1 MKASYGVILVLA
13 MAAVIILS
21 ILPCSAQRTGEEK
34 KEDIWREDEPTGPR
48 GDPRGGPRG
57 DPRGDP
63 RGGPRGDPRWGP
75 RQFELTDE
83 IIERVMKELA
93 ESDPAKAK
101 ELAKL
106 REKEPEKFKAELIE
120 VMRKQFGERIREHM
134 DERMRKWRAGFLEW
148 MGKNYAPAAE
158 KLAKLKEQDPELY
171 IKAFDRA
178 VKKYGDIYKAWTQNP
193 ELGRVL
199 KEKLELKEK
208 RDRLLRRIRASKS
221 EKDKKKLITQLEE
234 VVSSRF
240 DLMVR
245 EKQIAYEQLLK
256 SLAQLK
262 KRVEESQ
269 AEVDKLMDVKFKTEN
284 VKARV
289 EGLMRRTRKIKWD

>member
-21 ILPCSAQRTGEEK
+21 ILPCSAQRMGEEK
-34 KEDIWREDEPTGPR
+34 KEDIWREDEPRGQGPGPR
-48 GDPRGGPRG
+48 GDPRGGPR
-57 DPRGDP
+57 RGP
-63 RGGPRGDPRWGP
+63 GPGRR
-75 RQFELTDE
+75 RFELTDE

-101 ELAKL
+101 ELTKL
-106 REKEPEKFKAELIE
+106 REKEPEKFKAELRE

-134 DERMRKWRAGFLEW
+134 DERRRKRQAEFLEW
-148 MGKNYAPAAE
+148 RGKNYPPVAE
-158 KLAKLKEQDPELY
+158 KLANLKEQDPERY
-171 IKAFDRA
+171 IKTFDR
-178 VKKYGDIYKAWTQNP
+178 VVEKYGYIYRKWLQNP

-245 EKQIAYEQLLK
+245 EKQIAYEQLRKRLEE
-256 SLAQLK
+256 LK

-269 AEVDKLMDVKFKTEN
+269 AEVDELMDVEFKTEN
-284 VKARV
+284 IKARV
-289 EGLMRRTRKIKWD
+289 EELIRRTRKIKWD

>member
-21 ILPCSAQRTGEEK
+21 ILPCSAQRMGEEK

-48 GDPRGGPRG
+48 GGPGGG
-57 DPRGDP
+57 PRGDP
-63 RGGPRGDPRWGP
+63 RGGPRRGP
-75 RQFELTDE
+75 GPGRRRFELTDE

-101 ELAKL
+101 ELAEL
-106 REKEPEKFKAELIE
+106 REKEPEKFREELRE
-120 VMRKQFGERIREHM
+120 VMRKQFSERIREHM
-134 DERMRKWRAGFLEW
+134 DERRRKWQAGFLEW
-148 MGKNYAPAAE
+148 LGKNYAPVAE

-171 IKAFDRA
+171 IKAFDRT
-178 VKKYGDIYKAWTQNP
+178 VEKYGYIYKAGRQNP

-245 EKQIAYEQLLK
+245 EKQIAYKRLLK
-256 SLAQLK
+256 RLEELK

-284 VKARV
+284 VKTRV
-289 EGLMRRTRKIKWD
+289 EELIRRTIKWD

>member
-1 MKASYGVILVLA
+1 MKTGYGIILVSA
-13 MAAVIILS
+13 MAAVIVLS

-34 KEDIWREDEPTGPR
+34 KEDIWREDEPRGQGPGPRVGPR
-48 GDPRGGPRG
+48 GDPRGGPR
-57 DPRGDP
+57 RGP
-63 RGGPRGDPRWGP
+63 GPGRR
-75 RQFELTDE
+75 RLELTDE

-106 REKEPEKFKAELIE
+106 REKEPEKFKDEIRE
-120 VMRKQFGERIREHM
+120 VMRKQFGERIREHYE
-134 DERMRKWRAGFLEW
+134 ERRRKRQAEFLEW
-148 MGKNYAPAAE
+148 LGKIYPPEAE
-158 KLAKLKEQDPELY
+158 KLANLKEQDPERY
-171 IKAFDRA
+171 IKTFDRA
-178 VKKYGDIYKAWTQNP
+178 MEKYGYIYRKWTQNP

-240 DLMVR
+240 DLIVR
-245 EKQIAYEQLLK
+245 EKQIAYERLLK
-256 SLAQLK
+256 QLEELQ

-269 AEVDKLMDVKFKTEN
+269 AEVDMMEVKFKTEN

-289 EGLMRRTRKIKWD
+289 EGLISRTRKIKWD

>member
-13 MAAVIILS
+13 MAAVIMLS

-48 GDPRGGPRG
+48 PGPRGGPRG
-57 DPRGDP
+57 
-63 RGGPRGDPRWGP
+63 GPGP
-75 RQFELTDE
+75 GRRRLELTDD
-83 IIERVMKELA
+83 ERIMKDLA
-93 ESDPAKAK
+93 ESDPEKAK

-106 REKEPEKFKAELIE
+106 REKEPDKFKDELRE

-134 DERMRKWRAGFLEW
+134 DERRRKWRAGFLEW
-148 MGKNYAPAAE
+148 LGKNYAPVAE

-171 IKAFDRA
+171 IKAFDRV
-178 VKKYGDIYKAWTQNP
+178 VKKYGYIHKAWMQNP

-240 DLMVR
+240 DLIVR

-256 SLAQLK
+256 QLEELK
-262 KRVEESQ
+262 KQIEESQ
-269 AEVDKLMDVKFKTEN
+269 AEVDKLMDVEFKTEN

-289 EGLMRRTRKIKWD
+289 EELIRRTRKIKWD

>member
-21 ILPCSAQRTGEEK
+21 ILPCSAQRMGEEK

-48 GDPRGGPRG
+48 GDPRGGPR
-57 DPRGDP
+57 RGP
-63 RGGPRGDPRWGP
+63 GPGRR
-75 RQFELTDE
+75 RFELTDE

-106 REKEPEKFKAELIE
+106 REKEPDKFKEELRE
-120 VMRKQFGERIREHM
+120 VMRKQFSERIRDHM
-134 DERMRKWRAGFLEW
+134 DERRRKWRAGFLEW
-148 MGKNYAPAAE
+148 LGKIYPPVAE

-178 VKKYGDIYKAWTQNP
+178 VEKYGDISRAWMQNP

-245 EKQIAYEQLLK
+245 EKQIAYERLLK
-256 SLAQLK
+256 SLAELK

-269 AEVDKLMDVKFKTEN
+269 AEVDRLMDFEFKTEN

>member
-21 ILPCSAQRTGEEK
+21 ILPCAAQRTGEEK

-48 GDPRGGPRG
+48 GDPRGGPR
-57 DPRGDP
+57 RGP
-63 RGGPRGDPRWGP
+63 GPGRR
-75 RQFELTDE
+75 RFELTDE

-93 ESDPAKAK
+93 KSDPAKAK

-106 REKEPEKFKAELIE
+106 REKEPDKFKAEIRE
-120 VMRKQFGERIREHM
+120 VMREQFGERIRKHM
-134 DERMRKWRAGFLEW
+134 EERRRKWQAGFLEW
-148 MGKNYAPAAE
+148 LGKNYAPAAE

-178 VKKYGDIYKAWTQNP
+178 VEKYGYIYRAWTQNP

-199 KEKLELKEK
+199 KEKLELKQK
-208 RDRLLRRIRASKS
+208 RDRLLRKIRAAKS
-221 EKDKKKLITQLEE
+221 GKDKKKLITQLEE

-245 EKQIAYEQLLK
+245 EKQIAYERLRKRLEE
-256 SLAQLK
+256 LK
-262 KRVEESQ
+262 KRVGESQ
-269 AEVDKLMDVKFKTEN
+269 AEVDKLMDVEFKTEN
-284 VKARV
+284 VKKRV
-289 EGLMRRTRKIKWD
+289 EELIKRTRKIKWD

>member
-1 MKASYGVILVLA
+1 MKTGYGIILVSA
-13 MAAVIILS
+13 MAAVIMLS

-34 KEDIWREDEPTGPR
+34 KEDIWRDDEPRGGPR
-48 GDPRGGPRG
+48 GDPRGGPR
-57 DPRGDP
+57 R
-63 RGGPRGDPRWGP
+63 
-75 RQFELTDE
+75 FELTDE

-93 ESDPAKAK
+93 ESDPEKAK

-106 REKEPEKFKAELIE
+106 REKEPEKFKDELGK
-120 VMRKQFGERIREHM
+120 VMRKQFGERIREHYE
-134 DERMRKWRAGFLEW
+134 ERMRKWRAGFLEW
-148 MGKNYAPAAE
+148 LGKNYPPVAE
-158 KLAKLKEQDPELY
+158 KLANLKEQDPEHY
-171 IKAFDRA
+171 IKAFDR
-178 VKKYGDIYKAWTQNP
+178 VVEKYGYIYRKWLQNP

-256 SLAQLK
+256 SLAELK

-269 AEVDKLMDVKFKTEN
+269 AEVDRLMDVEFKKEN

-289 EGLMRRTRKIKWD
+289 EELIRRIRKFKWD

>member
-21 ILPCSAQRTGEEK
+21 ILPCAAQRTGEEK
-34 KEDIWREDEPTGPR
+34 KEDIWHEDEPTGPR
-48 GDPRGGPRG
+48 GDPRGGPR
-57 DPRGDP
+57 RGP
-63 RGGPRGDPRWGP
+63 GPGRR
-75 RQFELTDE
+75 RLELTDE

-106 REKEPEKFKAELIE
+106 REKEPEKFKDEIRE
-120 VMRKQFGERIREHM
+120 VMRKQFGERIRKHM
-134 DERMRKWRAGFLEW
+134 DERRRKRQAAFLEW
-148 MGKNYAPAAE
+148 LGKIYPPAAE
-158 KLAKLKEQDPELY
+158 KLANLKEQDPERY
-171 IKAFDRA
+171 IKTFDR
-178 VKKYGDIYKAWTQNP
+178 VVEKYGYIYRKWLQNP

-221 EKDKKKLITQLEE
+221 EKDKKKLITQLKE

-240 DLMVR
+240 DLIVR
-245 EKQIAYEQLLK
+245 EKQIAYERLLK
-256 SLAQLK
+256 QLEELK
-262 KRVEESQ
+262 KQIEESQ
-269 AEVDKLMDVKFKTEN
+269 DEVDKLMDFKTEN

-289 EGLMRRTRKIKWD
+289 EGLIRRIRKFKWD

>member
-21 ILPCSAQRTGEEK
+21 ILPCSAQRMGEEK
-34 KEDIWREDEPTGPR
+34 KEDIWREDEPR
-48 GDPRGGPRG
+48 GPRGGPR
-57 DPRGDP
+57 RGP
-63 RGGPRGDPRWGP
+63 GPGRR
-75 RQFELTDE
+75 RFELTDE
-83 IIERVMKELA
+83 IIERIMKDLA
-93 ESDPAKAK
+93 EGDPAKAK

-106 REKEPEKFKAELIE
+106 REKEPDKFKDELRE
-120 VMRKQFGERIREHM
+120 VMRKQFSERIRKHM
-134 DERMRKWRAGFLEW
+134 DERRRKWQAGFLEW
-148 MGKNYAPAAE
+148 LGKNYAPVAE

-178 VKKYGDIYKAWTQNP
+178 VEKYGDIYKAWTQNP

-208 RDRLLRRIRASKS
+208 RDRLLRRIRAAKS

-234 VVSSRF
+234 VVNSRF

-245 EKQIAYEQLLK
+245 EKQIAYERLLK
-256 SLAQLK
+256 KLEELK

-269 AEVDKLMDVKFKTEN
+269 AEVDRLMDVEFKTEN

-289 EGLMRRTRKIKWD
+289 EELMRRTRKIKWD

>member
-1 MKASYGVILVLA
+1 MEGVKGMKASYGVILVLA
-13 MAAVIILS
+13 MAAVIVLS

-57 DPRGDP
+57 DPRG
-63 RGGPRGDPRWGP
+63 GPRWGP
-75 RQFELTDE
+75 RRFELTDE
-83 IIERVMKELA
+83 IIERIMKELA
-93 ESDPAKAK
+93 KSEPEKAK

-106 REKEPEKFKAELIE
+106 REKEPDKFKDELRE
-120 VMRKQFGERIREHM
+120 VMRKQFGERIRKHM
-134 DERMRKWRAGFLEW
+134 DERRRKWRAGFLEW
-148 MGKNYAPAAE
+148 LGKNYPPAAE

-178 VKKYGDIYKAWTQNP
+178 VKKYGYIYRAWQQNP

-199 KEKLELKEK
+199 KEKSELKEK
-208 RDRLLRRIRASKS
+208 RDRLLRKIRAARNDK
-221 EKDKKKLITQLEE
+221 EKKELTRQLEE
-234 VVSSRF
+234 VVSNRF

-245 EKQIAYEQLLK
+245 EKQIAYEQLRKRLEE
-256 SLAQLK
+256 LK

-269 AEVDKLMDVKFKTEN
+269 AEVDKLMDVKFKNEN

-289 EGLMRRTRKIKWD
+289 GELIGRTKGVKWD

>member
-13 MAAVIILS
+13 MAAVIMLS

-57 DPRGDP
+57 GS
-63 RGGPRGDPRWGP
+63 RGGPRR
-75 RQFELTDE
+75 FTDE
-83 IIERVMKELA
+83 IIERIMKDLA
-93 ESDPAKAK
+93 ESDPEKAK

-106 REKEPEKFKAELIE
+106 REKEPDKFKDELRE

-134 DERMRKWRAGFLEW
+134 DERRRKWRAGFLEW
-148 MGKNYAPAAE
+148 LGKIYPPVAE
-158 KLAKLKEQDPELY
+158 KLANLKEQDPERY
-171 IKAFDRA
+171 MKTFDRV
-178 VKKYGDIYKAWTQNP
+178 VKKYGYIHKAWMQNP

-240 DLMVR
+240 DLIVR

-256 SLAQLK
+256 QLEELK
-262 KRVEESQ
+262 KQIEESQ
-269 AEVDKLMDVKFKTEN
+269 AEVDKLMDFKTEN

-289 EGLMRRTRKIKWD
+289 EGLIRRTRKFKWD

>member
-34 KEDIWREDEPTGPR
+34 KEDIWREDEPR
-48 GDPRGGPRG
+48 GPRG

-63 RGGPRGDPRWGP
+63 REGPRGGPRGGP
-75 RQFELTDE
+75 RRFELTDE
-83 IIERVMKELA
+83 IIERIMKDLA

-106 REKEPEKFKAELIE
+106 REKEPEKFKDEIRE
-120 VMRKQFGERIREHM
+120 VMREQFGKSIRERM
-134 DERMRKWRAGFLEW
+134 DERRRKWRAGFLEW
-148 MGKNYAPAAE
+148 LGKNCPPVAE
-158 KLAKLKEQDPELY
+158 KLAKLKEQAPELY
-171 IKAFDRA
+171 IKAFDR
-178 VKKYGDIYKAWTQNP
+178 VVEKYGDIYRKWLQNP

-208 RDRLLRRIRASKS
+208 QDRLLRKIRAARNDK
-221 EKDKKKLITQLEE
+221 EKKELIAQLEE

-240 DLMVR
+240 DLIVR

-256 SLAQLK
+256 QLEELK

-269 AEVDKLMDVKFKTEN
+269 AEVDKWMDVKFKTEN

-289 EGLMRRTRKIKWD
+289 EELIRRTRKIKWD

>member
-1 MKASYGVILVLA
+1 MKTGYGIILVSA
-13 MAAVIILS
+13 MAAVIMLS

-48 GDPRGGPRG
+48 GDPRGGPR
-57 DPRGDP
+57 RGP
-63 RGGPRGDPRWGP
+63 GPGRR
-75 RQFELTDE
+75 RLELTDE

-106 REKEPEKFKAELIE
+106 REKEPEKFKDEIRE
-120 VMRKQFGERIREHM
+120 VMRKQFGERIRKHM
-134 DERMRKWRAGFLEW
+134 DERRRKRQAEFLEW
-148 MGKNYAPAAE
+148 LGKIYPPAAE
-158 KLAKLKEQDPELY
+158 KLANLKEQDPERY
-171 IKAFDRA
+171 IKTFDR
-178 VKKYGDIYKAWTQNP
+178 VVEKYGYIYRKWLQNP

-245 EKQIAYEQLLK
+245 EKQIAYERLLK
-256 SLAQLK
+256 RLEELK

-269 AEVDKLMDVKFKTEN
+269 AEVDKLMDVEFKTEN

-289 EGLMRRTRKIKWD
+289 EELMRRTRKIKWD